1 MFFAGELVKT
11 ERLFE
16 QKIRIKRITS
26 LVGQIEAIS
35 SELETPKSIQLSDM
49 PKSQNPFDRTT
60 YLLSKKMD
68 LENELKR
75 HIKIYK
81 DEQII
86 LNDVIE
92 RISNLPE
99 SKNGQPNSVYQDIL
113 RYVFLENCSIKET
126 NKRLNSS
133 KEDFEEKEDSYLRNL
148 YEWQRKAL
156 LLFYKC
162 QTNLK

>member
-81 DEQII
+81 DEQIV
-86 LNDVIE
+86 LNEIINKIGNV
-92 RISNLPE
+92 PE
-99 SKNGQPNSVYQDIL
+99 NKNGQSNTLYQDLL
-113 RYVFLENCSIKET
+113 RYRYLEACSMKEI
-126 NKRLNSS
+126 NKRLNSYR
-133 KEDFEEKEDSYLRNL
+133 EDFEEKEESLLRNL
-148 YEWQRKAL
+148 YEWLKKAL
-156 LLFYKC
+156 ELFYKC
-162 QTNLK
+162 QT